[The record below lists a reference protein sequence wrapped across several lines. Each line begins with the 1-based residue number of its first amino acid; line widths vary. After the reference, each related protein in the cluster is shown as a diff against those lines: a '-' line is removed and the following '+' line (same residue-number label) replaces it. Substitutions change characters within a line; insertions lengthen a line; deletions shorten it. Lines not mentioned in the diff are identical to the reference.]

1 MDDKSI
7 EMLLSEKK
15 FISKRD
21 IEFIRK
27 QAIGNNISF
36 KIAIAQLKRISL
48 GMIFLHLL
56 FLLLSIVAFITGDS
70 LQFESF
76 VFFAI
81 VVIIMIHIVAPV
93 ILGAKLFFVS
103 LKE

>member
-1 MDDKSI
+1 
-7 EMLLSEKK
+7 
-15 FISKRD
+15 
-21 IEFIRK
+21 
-27 QAIGNNISF
+27 

-48 GMIFLHLL
+48 GMIFLHLIF
-56 FLLLSIVAFITGDS
+56 FLLAVVVFITGDS

-76 VFFAI
+76 VFVAI

>member
-48 GMIFLHLL
+48 GTIFYISCLL
-56 FLLLSIVAFITGDS
+56 ELVSISLSPVIFRILNFMLLLRLLV
-70 LQFESF
+70 L
-76 VFFAI
+76 
-81 VVIIMIHIVAPV
+81 
-93 ILGAKLFFVS
+93 L
-103 LKE
+103 

>member
-21 IEFIRK
+21 VEFIRK
-27 QAIGNNISF
+27 QAIGNNIPF
-36 KIAIAQLKRISL
+36 KIAIAKLKRISL

-56 FLLLSIVAFITGDS
+56 FLLLAIVAFITGDS

-76 VFFAI
+76 VFVAI

>member
-7 EMLLSEKK
+7 ELLLSEKK

-27 QAIGNNISF
+27 QATGNNIPF
-36 KIAIAQLKRISL
+36 KTAIAQLKRISL
-48 GMIFLHLL
+48 GMIFLQLL
-56 FLLLSIVAFITGDS
+56 FFLLAVVAFVTGDS

-76 VFFAI
+76 IFVAI

-93 ILGAKLFFVS
+93 VLGAKLLFVP
-103 LKE
+103 LK